1 MERVKASFK
10 QVNDYLGKY
19 STRTKIMAGVG
30 VAAVIVAAISIAYF
44 LNRTNYEVLFSEV
57 ASDEAATIVSKLQE
71 DEIKYIYEENGD
83 ILVDKSVVEQTRAE
97 LVYEGYPDSGFTY
110 GIYIDNAGGMT
121 TDAEKQQYELYALQ
135 ERIGA
140 TIRVFDG
147 VKNAT
152 VNIALAEEE
161 RYVLQSDAK
170 KNEAS
175 ASVVVT
181 MDNGGNP
188 SPEQAEAIQRLVA
201 GSVSSM
207 EMGNVTVIGGNGIE
221 VSVDENTDTAGSSDA
236 QEIAQLIESEITKKV
251 INVLGPF
258 YGPENIRVSATG
270 TVNQEA
276 VLRESIT
283 YSTPEKIDEEDKA
296 GIVSNETWNLNG
308 TAAGEEGGVVGTE
321 TNAESTQ
328 YEGSAIAEDGIISE
342 AATKDYLVNQV
353 IEQGEIQDGTLE
365 DLTISV
371 SINSEGGGDLSDQEL
386 KDLIGNATGIGTELR
401 DEKITVVAAPF
412 QELDGEDDSSGGIV
426 PVAITD
432 IITQNPLIAI
442 IIGGVILLLIIIAI
456 ILGIIRSKK
465 RKKQALVEAE
475 EEAAFLLS
483 SREEATAAMVDKL
496 DVGQLPSDRTRELR
510 EIIRDFTEEN
520 PEISAQMLRSWIN
533 GESGEH

>member
-1 MERVKASFK
+1 MDKVKAGFK

-30 VAAVIVAAISIAYF
+30 VVAVIVAAIAIAYF

-57 ASDEAATIVSKLQE
+57 ASDEATTIVSKLQE
-71 DEIKYIYEENGD
+71 DEIEYIYEENGD

-147 VKNAT
+147 VKDAT

-161 RYVLQSDAK
+161 RYVLQSDEQT
-170 KNEAS
+170 NEAS

-207 EMGNVTVIGGNGIE
+207 EMGSVTVIGGNGIE
-221 VSVDENTDTAGSSDA
+221 VSVDESTDTSGSGDA

-283 YSTPEKIDEEDKA
+283 YSTPEKIDEEDKS
-296 GIVSNETWNLNG
+296 GIISNETWNLNG
-308 TAAGEEGGVVGTE
+308 TEAGEEGGVVGTE

-328 YEGSAIAEDGIISE
+328 YEGSTIAEDGIISE
-342 AATKDYLVNQV
+342 AATRDYLVNQV

-386 KDLIGNATGIGTELR
+386 KDLIGNATGIETELR

-412 QELDGEDDSSGGIV
+412 QKSDGEDDGSGGIV

-456 ILGIIRSKK
+456 ILGIIRSKR
-465 RKKQALVEAE
+465 RKKQALIEAE

-483 SREEATAAMVDKL
+483 SREEATTALADKL